1 MAGATRYDKL
11 CHSVFGGKGNGRDFL
26 ARDTHIHCGS
36 CGRYLSTYYCEEG
49 LFLVV
54 CERCEKRAL
63 VKAKNPRDA
72 AYKTFAHEII
82 KIDEMGEEN
91 AVFFGTMPIKEAGK
105 DHSGCKCRACWVD
118 DMRGEVI
125 DAPAADVAPVRHG
138 RWLCVDTDTEQ
149 FFLCNRCK
157 KKEYWESNYCPNCG
171 CFMR

>member
-82 KIDEMGEEN
+82 PIDEMGEEN
-91 AVFFGTMPIKEAGK
+91 AVFFGTMPIVDPPYYVGRSA
-105 DHSGCKCRACWVD
+105 SGCKRQAT
-118 DMRGEVI
+118 RT
-125 DAPAADVAPVRHG
+125 P
-138 RWLCVDTDTEQ
+138 
-149 FFLCNRCK
+149 
-157 KKEYWESNYCPNCG
+157 
-171 CFMR
+171 